1 MRTDE
6 HPAMKQHDDPARA
19 DGLDPKQVAL
29 LDALRRVLEPLAGLA
44 VAKGLPYAAVDSIVK
59 EAFVAAAHA
68 AHPGLPE
75 HRRVSRIS
83 ASTGINRREVTRLT
97 QEAAAPRAAPRSL
110 ATEVFAR
117 WRSSPDYRGKNGRP
131 LVLRRQGPAPSFE
144 TLAQSVTRDKHPR
157 SLLEELVRLQLVTVD
172 SKSDKVS
179 LAREAFVPRGDEARM
194 LGFLGA
200 NVGDHLNAA
209 VANVL
214 SDGTRH
220 FEQAIFADELSAPSL
235 AAVHKLVSAQWQ
247 VLLKATVPA
256 LEQLIEADSAT
267 QRTRDQRVRIG
278 LYSYAGSMAA
288 AATDPKPDPDSTPS
302 ER

>member
-1 MRTDE
+1 
-6 HPAMKQHDDPARA
+6 MKQHDDPARA

>member
-1 MRTDE
+1 
-6 HPAMKQHDDPARA
+6 MKHQASTP
-19 DGLDPKQVAL
+19 DGLTPEQSAL
-29 LDALRRVLEPLAGLA
+29 LDALHRLLEPIAGLA
-44 VAKGLPYAAVDSIVK
+44 VAKGLPFAAVESIVK
-59 EAFVAAAHA
+59 GAFVAAAHA

-97 QEAAAPRAAPRSL
+97 QTKAASRAAPRSL

-117 WRSSPDYRGKNGRP
+117 WRSSPQYRGRNGRP
-131 LVLRRQGPAPSFE
+131 LVLPRQGPAPSFE

-157 SLLEELVRLQLVTVD
+157 SLLEELVRLQLATIDAKADTVAL
-172 SKSDKVS
+172 V
-179 LAREAFVPRGDEARM
+179 RGAFVPRGDTTRM

-200 NVGDHLNAA
+200 NVGDHVSAA

-214 SDGTRH
+214 GDGTQH

-235 AAVHKLVSAQWQ
+235 EAVRKLVSAQWQ

-256 LEQLIEADSAT
+256 LEKLIDADRAKGRK
-267 QRTRDQRVRIG
+267 QDQRLRIG
-278 LYSYAGSMAA
+278 LYTYTEATAADAA
-288 AATDPKPDPDSTPS
+288 AANPDTPSTPT

>member
-1 MRTDE
+1 MKSNA
-6 HPAMKQHDDPARA
+6 PAPS
-19 DGLDPKQVAL
+19 DGPSAEQAAL
-29 LDALRRVLEPLAGLA
+29 LDALRRLLEPTAALA
-44 VAKGLPYAAVDSIVK
+44 VAKGVPYAAVESIVK
-59 EAFVAAAHA
+59 GAFVAAAHA

-97 QEAAAPRAAPRSL
+97 QTKAAPRATPRSL

-117 WRSSPDYRGKNGRP
+117 WRSSPQYRSRNGRP
-131 LVLRRQGPAPSFE
+131 LVLPRQGPAPSFE

-157 SLLEELVRLQLVTVD
+157 SLLEELVRLQLVKVD
-172 SKSDKVS
+172 AKADTVS
-179 LAREAFVPRGDEARM
+179 LAREAFVPRGDTARM
-194 LGFLGA
+194 LGFVGA

-214 SDGTRH
+214 GDGSQH
-220 FEQAIFADELSAPSL
+220 FEQAIFADELSETSL
-235 AAVHKLVSAQWQ
+235 EAVRKLVSAQWQ

-256 LEQLIEADSAT
+256 LEELIATDRT
-267 QRTRDQRVRIG
+267 QRRKADRRLRIG
-278 LYSYAGSMAA
+278 LYTYTDAMAA
-288 AATDPKPDPDSTPS
+288 DAAGANPEPDANAT

>member
-1 MRTDE
+1 
-6 HPAMKQHDDPARA
+6 MKQHDAPAPA
-19 DGLDPKQVAL
+19 DGPNAEQAAL
-29 LDALRRVLEPLAGLA
+29 LDSLRRLLEPVAALA
-44 VAKGLPYAAVDSIVK
+44 VAKGVPYAAVESIVK
-59 EAFVAAAHA
+59 GAVVAAAHA

-97 QEAAAPRAAPRSL
+97 QTKAAPRAAPRSL

-117 WRSSPDYRGKNGRP
+117 WRSSPQYRSRNGRP
-131 LVLRRQGPAPSFE
+131 LVLPRQGPAPSFE

-157 SLLEELVRLQLVTVD
+157 SLLEELVRLQLVTLD
-172 SKSDKVS
+172 SKADTVA
-179 LAREAFVPRGDEARM
+179 LAREAFVPRGDTARM

-200 NVGDHLNAA
+200 NVGDHVSAA

-214 SDGTRH
+214 GDGTQH
-220 FEQAIFADELSAPSL
+220 FEQAIFADELSEHSL
-235 AAVHKLVSAQWQ
+235 EAVRKVVSAQWQ

-256 LEQLIEADSAT
+256 LEKLIEADRAKGRK
-267 QRTRDQRVRIG
+267 QDRRLRIG
-278 LYSYAGSMAA
+278 LYTYTDAMATA
-288 AATDPKPDPDSTPS
+288 ADANPDTDATPS